1 MTENTFWQAL
11 RKKLVPRVYALKLN
25 LRFAAGVP
33 DAWLSGSEQ
42 DLWLE
47 NKYLQKLPP
56 VVNVESLLSELQKN
70 WLIKRHEEGRFVGVL
85 VGSSD
90 GHLYFHG
97 LSWQSQVSREKWI
110 QSSKTT
116 KEIAEE
122 LIDLLG
128 EVKRVPPVAST
139 ET

>member
-11 RKKLVPRVYALKLN
+11 RKKLVPRVYALKIN
-25 LRFAAGVP
+25 LRFVAGVP
-33 DAWLSGSEQ
+33 DVWLSGTEQ
-42 DLWLE
+42 DLWME

-70 WLIKRHEEGRFVGVL
+70 WLIKRHEEGRFVGV
-85 VGSSD
+85 
-90 GHLYFHG
+90 LYFHG